1 MNPSPDLIVT
11 NARVYT
17 CDPATNWAE
26 AFAVSEGHVT
36 AVGTAAEIS
45 GLASAKTEIVD
56 AGGRMVLPGLADV
69 HAHLIFG
76 GNQMAWEL
84 TLKPTDSLVEIL
96 AKVEAHAQTLETDE
110 WVVGGIVGSAVMDQL
125 ATGGYLPAL
134 DEAAGTRPVMLRD
147 DSHHNRWVNSSA
159 LEIMGV
165 DESTS
170 DPADGAIV
178 RDRDGKLTGVLYES
192 ACALAESA
200 ATASIDDQTA
210 RDRLSMRTA
219 VEFMNSFGITAIQEA
234 ATLEPS
240 LRALSE
246 LDDKG
251 DLSAWV
257 VATLPARPF
266 MIEGIVG
273 EELYAAAAGYRRDQ
287 VRPDFAKLFLD
298 GVPMTRTSALLEPY
312 ICHGEHEDV
321 ANTGPLFWD
330 DDELVATLERCHQ
343 LGLGAK
349 LHATGDRS
357 VRQAL
362 DAIQTIR
369 ERHGA
374 GPIYHIAHVA
384 YIAATDLSRFAALGV
399 VADASPYIWF
409 PTPFEASINN
419 QVPPSIVESS
429 WPFRQLIDS
438 GAVLAAGS
446 DWPVVPMPN
455 PWIAM
460 EGMITRANPDPAVT
474 GWSNPSE
481 AITLP
486 QAISAF
492 TTGSARAMGMADS
505 VGAIAA
511 GRSADFIVLAHNLFD
526 IEPTQIHQTRVLQ
539 TYFRG
544 RRVYGTDL

>member
-1 MNPSPDLIVT
+1 MSRSADLIVT

-26 AFAVSEGHVT
+26 AFAVSDGQVM
-36 AVGTAAEIS
+36 AVGTTAEIA
-45 GLASAKTEIVD
+45 GLATARTEVVD
-56 AGGRMVLPGLADV
+56 AHGHMVLPGLIDV

-84 TLKPTDSLVEIL
+84 TLQPIDTLDEIL
-96 AKVEAHAQTLETDE
+96 AKVKAHAQTLPTDE
-110 WVVGGIVGSAVMDQL
+110 WVVGGIVGSPVMDQL

-147 DSHHNRWVNSSA
+147 DSHHNRWVNSRA
-159 LEIMGV
+159 LELMGV
-165 DESTS
+165 DESTP
-170 DPADGAIV
+170 DPADGTIV
-178 RDRDGKLTGVLYES
+178 RDRGGNLTGVLYES

-200 ATASIDDQTA
+200 AAASIDDQAA

-251 DLSAWV
+251 ELSAWV
-257 VATLPARPF
+257 VATLPVRPF

-312 ICHGEHEDV
+312 ICHGEHED
-321 ANTGPLFWD
+321 ATNTGPLFWT
-330 DDELVATLERCHQ
+330 DDELVAALERCHE

-362 DAIQTIR
+362 DAIQAVR

-374 GPIYHIAHVA
+374 GPIFHIAHVS
-384 YIAATDLSRFAALGV
+384 YIAPTDLPRFAALGV

-409 PTPFEASINN
+409 PTPFEESINN
-419 QVPPSIVESS
+419 QIPPSIVDRS
-429 WPFRQLIDS
+429 WPFRQLIED

-460 EGMITRANPDPAVT
+460 QGMITRANPDPAVT
-474 GWSNPSE
+474 GRSNPSE
-481 AITLP
+481 AITLA

-492 TTGSARAMGMADS
+492 TTGSAQAIGMGDT
-505 VGAIAA
+505 VGAIAP
-511 GRSADFIVLAHNLFD
+511 GHSADFIVLAHNLFE
-526 IEPTQIHQTRVLQ
+526 IEPTQIHETQVLQ

-544 RRVYGTDL
+544 RRVYGPEL